1 MLIITFFS
9 LLVFS
14 AFFSITETSFF
25 SLSQGQ
31 VKLMQQKN
39 KKNADLVAKLK
50 SEPQR
55 LLATILICNNV
66 INMYTAS
73 LATVAAIEFLGASSA
88 VGIATG
94 LSTFFI
100 LVFAEI
106 VPKSIA
112 ITHARGVSQ
121 VVARPIYVFFIL
133 LYPISTLVL
142 YLNKLLARWLHKSSD
157 STGVTEEEIRIL
169 TRMSVESGHIEYRER
184 EMIEN
189 IFRFNDT
196 EVGDIMTPL
205 YKVELLDGDVPVDQI
220 AYFVS
225 QSGHSRFPVYED
237 DADDI
242 IGYIH
247 VNTIMRVLNSDDR
260 DHVLKEYVVPILRVD
275 EKMKLERVFRSMTKE
290 KAHLYLVHKI
300 GDVNDVVGLITLEDL
315 LEEIV
320 GEIEDE
326 TDKIDEMKRRI

>member
-1 MLIITFFS
+1 MVYVIIFVS
-9 LLVFS
+9 LVAFS

-39 KKNADLVAKLK
+39 KKNANLIAKLK

-55 LLATILICNNV
+55 LLATVLICNNV
-66 INMYTAS
+66 TNIYTAS
-73 LATVAAIEFLGASSA
+73 LATVVAIGAFKSSA

-100 LVFAEI
+100 LIFAEI
-106 VPKSIA
+106 IPKSIA
-112 ITHARGVSQ
+112 ITHARGVAQ
-121 VVARPIYVFFIL
+121 LVARPIYFFFIL

-142 YLNKLLARWLHKSSD
+142 HFNVLLGKILHKSSD
-157 STGVTEEEIRIL
+157 SVGVTEEEIRIL

-196 EVGDIMTPL
+196 KVGDIMTPL
-205 YKVELLDGDVPVDQI
+205 YKVELLNGNVPVDQI
-220 AYFVS
+220 AYFMS
-225 QSGHSRFPVYED
+225 QSGHSRFPVYDED
-237 DADDI
+237 AEDI

-260 DHVLKEYVVPILRVD
+260 DHLLKEFIVPIMRVD
-275 EKMKLERVFRSMTKE
+275 EKMELERVFRSMTKE
-290 KAHLYLVHKI
+290 KAHLYLVHKT
-300 GDVNDVVGLITLEDL
+300 GDTNDIVGLITLEDL

-326 TDKIDEMKRRI
+326 TDKLDSIQRRI